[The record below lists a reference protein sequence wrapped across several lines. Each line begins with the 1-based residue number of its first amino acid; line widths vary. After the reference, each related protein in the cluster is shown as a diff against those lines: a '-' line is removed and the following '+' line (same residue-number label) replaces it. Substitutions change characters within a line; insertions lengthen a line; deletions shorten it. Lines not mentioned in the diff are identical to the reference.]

1 MNRVELSAQIIERK
15 ALRYTPAGLPALDL
29 VLAHE
34 SEVTEAQQSR
44 QVKLELR
51 AVALGPMAELLNRM
65 DAGKPFRLTGFLGA
79 PRNGRGVLLHITDI
93 HDIV

>member
-1 MNRVELSAQIIERK
+1 MNRVELSAHIIERK

-34 SEVTEAQQSR
+34 SEVTEAQQNR

-51 AVALGPMAELLNRM
+51 AVALGPMAEQLNRM